1 MPLVKNRSLH
11 SYDRLA
17 REGIEIRTPGEI
29 QDSDQPEIHIGFLNM
44 MPDKAFLATER
55 QFIRLIAAGSAYGN
69 IHVHPFSAG
78 SMSREPK
85 IRNYI
90 SQCYESFSQIR
101 SENIHALVLTGA
113 NPARTNLEDEDYWP
127 EFADVVDWAQQNVLS
142 ILCSCLA
149 THAVVH
155 LLYGIERIRCI
166 PDKRWGVYSHELAS
180 SNDSLTAGLETP
192 LTAPHSHVYEVTDA
206 QLRKHGLQVLA
217 KSPQADFHL
226 AVSDDGLKWVYLQGH
241 PEYDSFSLLKEYK
254 REVTRFARRE
264 RDDYPPFPENYF
276 SQADIAILKEYR
288 KSLATAI
295 FNKQPI
301 PGFPEEK
308 IASGLQNTWGDSG
321 KILFRNWISLVV
333 NELQNNSDH
342 QSMRLSA

>member
-1 MPLVKNRSLH
+1 MPLVKYRSLH

-17 REGIEIRTPGEI
+17 GEGVEFCASSET
-29 QDSDQPEIHIGFLNM
+29 QDSDQPDIHIGFLNM

-55 QFIRLIAAGSAYGN
+55 QFIRLIAAGSASGN
-69 IHVHPFSAG
+69 IFVRPFSAG
-78 SMSREPK
+78 SMSRELE

-113 NPARTNLEDEDYWP
+113 NPACANLEDEDYWP
-127 EFADVVDWAQQNVLS
+127 EFVEVVNWAQQNVTS

-149 THAVVH
+149 THAVVQM
-155 LLYGIERIRCI
+155 LYGIKRIRCV
-166 PDKRWGVYSHELAS
+166 PDKRWGVYSHDLGS
-180 SNDSLTAGLETP
+180 GNDSLTAGLETP
-192 LTAPHSHVYEVTDA
+192 LNAPHSHVYEVTDA
-206 QLRKHGLQVLA
+206 QLRKHGLRVLA
-217 KSPQADFHL
+217 KSPEADFHL

-254 REVTRFARRE
+254 REVTRFVRRE
-264 RDDYPPFPENYF
+264 RNDYPPYPENYF
-276 SQADIAILKEYR
+276 SQADIATLNEYR
-288 KSLATAI
+288 KSLETAI
-295 FNKQPI
+295 FNKQPVPEI
-301 PGFPEEK
+301 PEEK

-321 KILFRNWISLVV
+321 KVLFRNWISQVV
-333 NELQNNSDH
+333 NKIQNDSVH